1 MYIYVKSGTNAQTG
15 REPAYPTCKNAG
27 KNQRNLPNFVSRTCL
42 RHLTPKYAS
51 LTWHFFFD
59 FIVLQ
64 TRRVYLPDT
73 QVREPCFASVCTV
86 PPVEKRAVR
95 WRQGEAEE
103 GEEGGGKQGVAR
115 PSGEGSY
122 CRMSRLSGAG
132 EGEVVSKDVGEEKRG
147 ARGAD
152 RRSDNAIS
160 VSFSLSLARSTA

>member
-1 MYIYVKSGTNAQTG
+1 MHRRAESLITRHVRTRGKTNEICQTLYQGPVYGTS
-15 REPAYPTCKNAG
+15 
-27 KNQRNLPNFVSRTCL
+27 LPSTRALL
-42 RHLTPKYAS
+42 RIS
-51 LTWHFFFD
+51 F